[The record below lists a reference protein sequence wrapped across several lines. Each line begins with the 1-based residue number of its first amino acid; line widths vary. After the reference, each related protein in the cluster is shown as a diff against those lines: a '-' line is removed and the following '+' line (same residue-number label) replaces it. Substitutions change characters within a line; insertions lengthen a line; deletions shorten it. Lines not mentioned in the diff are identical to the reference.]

1 MTDQTPP
8 QEGTPAPAT
17 SAPAPQDP
25 ASGTPAPQPSS
36 PSTVRSP
43 LPATPLVWSRVV
55 GGVNPA
61 MVVAIVALLLAGWQ
75 WTTSQK
81 ESATLQAEL
90 ARRLAEA
97 ETIGKETRLI
107 ADQVRNSLRDVES
120 RMGLMEARLIE
131 TQNQRIALEA
141 LYQELARNRDEWVL
155 SEIEQIL
162 VTASQQLQLAGN
174 VRTALIALEAADK
187 RLAQADRP
195 GLLGLRRVLARDIE
209 RLKSAPFVDVPGMTL
224 KIDNVIA
231 GVSGFPLASEQ
242 RPSASSSPRPPAAD
256 GAWTRLASEAL
267 QDLRDLL
274 RIRVAETREVPL
286 LAPEQAYFLRENLR
300 LKLLSAR
307 LALMA
312 RDEPAFRADL
322 RTAADWLTQYFD
334 TSVKPV
340 ANAAGLLKQYGNA
353 ELAIQIPDIG
363 DSLQA
368 VRARAAG
375 PKGPYR

>member
-1 MTDQTPP
+1 MSDQTRP
-8 QEGTPAPAT
+8 QESAPSEAPAPADPAA
-17 SAPAPQDP
+17 SAPPPNAPVPPP
-25 ASGTPAPQPSS
+25 ASPAAI
-36 PSTVRSP
+36 
-43 LPATPLVWSRVV
+43 PATPLVWSRVLA
-55 GGVNPA
+55 GLNPA
-61 MVVAIVALLLAGWQ
+61 MGIAIAALLLAGWQ
-75 WTTSQK
+75 WMSAQK
-81 ESATLQAEL
+81 ESATLQTEL

-97 ETIGKETRLI
+97 ETVSKETRLI

-131 TQNQRIALEA
+131 TQNQRIALET

-155 SEIEQIL
+155 SEIEQMLI
-162 VTASQQLQLAGN
+162 TASQQLQLAGN

-195 GLLGLRRVLARDIE
+195 GLLSLRRVLARDIE
-209 RLKSAPFVDVPGMTL
+209 RLKSAPLVDVPGMTL

-231 GVSGFPLASEQ
+231 GVARFPLASEQ
-242 RPSASSSPRPPAAD
+242 RPSTADSARPPATSS
-256 GAWTRLASEAL
+256 AWTRFATEAL

-286 LAPEQAYFLRENLR
+286 LAPEQSYFLRENLR

-307 LALMA
+307 LALLA
-312 RDEPAFRADL
+312 RDESAFRADL
-322 RTAADWLTQYFD
+322 RTAAEWLDQYFD
-334 TSVKPV
+334 ASVKPV
-340 ANAAGLLKQYGNA
+340 ANAATLLKQYGNA